1 MPSNT
6 SFKIEMLTLPPGPLD
21 VTVTVETSSSGRRC
35 VVREKLSNQ
44 SKLAVGDKIVSV
56 NDISFGRMAKVED
69 GVRAWMQLLIQEHY
83 ERRLVVVRRDTA
95 ANAVHAS
102 LKGIDTSTNQF
113 LKEDRLAAGNLY
125 EPSTSITSKKSITW
139 KDEHLRQE
147 AASHWTVGEGQRQN
161 SQCLEAM
168 KSCVLSDISPTE
180 IANHI
185 GFLSSRS
192 GHNDQES
199 SRMCQTYQQQVYEE
213 EEHEKVTNQMLSV
226 VSRTWKAGKACPQT
240 AECKAAIRKC
250 LLAGIPNDLLA
261 SHVAKKFN
269 EEDQARELKRVE
281 GCMKRI
287 EIDMAADKRVQGY
300 DQPIKSIIKQPWRKD
315 EGSTVEIEERKLVF
329 KLSSEFDKE

>member
-1 MPSNT
+1 MPPNT
-6 SFKIEMLTLPPGPLD
+6 SFKKEMLTLPPGPLD

-56 NDISFGRMAKVED
+56 NVISFGRMAKVED
-69 GVRAWMQLLIQEHY
+69 GVRAWMQLLLQENY
-83 ERRLVVVRRDTA
+83 ERRVVVRRDTA
-95 ANAVHAS
+95 ANAVNAS

-113 LKEDRLAAGNLY
+113 LTEDRLAAGDMY
-125 EPSTSITSKKSITW
+125 EPSTNNTSKKSITW
-139 KDEHLRQE
+139 KDEHLLQE
-147 AASHWTVGEGQRQN
+147 AASHWTVGEGKRQN

-185 GFLSSRS
+185 GNASSRS
-192 GHNDQES
+192 GNNGQCVEFKRAQECVRRINKS
-199 SRMCQTYQQQVYEE
+199 LKKQQ
-213 EEHEKVTNQMLSV
+213 EKETNQMLSV

-287 EIDMAADKRVQGY
+287 EIKWPRTRESKDMINPLKA
-300 DQPIKSIIKQPWRKD
+300 
-315 EGSTVEIEERKLVF
+315 
-329 KLSSEFDKE
+329 SSNSYGGKTKVLQ